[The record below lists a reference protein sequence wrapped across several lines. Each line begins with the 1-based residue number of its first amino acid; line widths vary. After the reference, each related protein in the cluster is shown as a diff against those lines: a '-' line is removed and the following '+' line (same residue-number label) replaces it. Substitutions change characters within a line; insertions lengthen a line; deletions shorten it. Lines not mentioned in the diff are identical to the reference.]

1 MYRILLF
8 LILVINTN
16 SFLRKPIKFLC
27 IKKKLCTRNFDKYLK
42 NDVRKD
48 IRVLRIKG
56 EIIKRKNNKIIND
69 SKDLIIH
76 SSIDTSSEDITDEL
90 IEVFQLVT
98 DINKEIIQL
107 TNYLIREFIKF
118 NIYEKLNK
126 EYKIT
131 IDTKSIFVIIVRN
144 VIVPTIIHD
153 IFQEIF
159 NLIKN

>member
-8 LILVINTN
+8 LILIINTN
-16 SFLRKPIKFLC
+16 SFFKKPIKLLC
-27 IKKKLCTRNFDKYLK
+27 IKKKLCSRNFDNYIK
-42 NDVRKD
+42 NDIRKD
-48 IRVLRIKG
+48 IRVLKVKA
-56 EIIKRKNNKIIND
+56 EIIKRKNNKIID
-69 SKDLIIH
+69 ESKDLIIH

-126 EYKIT
+126 EYKVT
-131 IDTKSIFVIIVRN
+131 IDTKSIFVILVRN
-144 VIVPTIIHD
+144 IIIPTIIHD

-159 NLIKN
+159 NLVKN